1 MHLLAPYGSMKF
13 LPLSTKV
20 GGTKPDAPLAPYGD
34 LEFLA
39 TVHQGRLGRQG
50 RSGSGGEIPRP
61 LRLDDIPA
69 VVDKVGLQKPGDDP
83 VAT

>member
-34 LEFLA
+34 LGFLPLS
-39 TVHQGRLGRQG
+39 TKV
-50 RSGSGGEIPRP
+50 GSGGKDDPGPVEKFLAPYGSMTYLP
-61 LRLDDIPA
+61 LST
-69 VVDKVGLQKPGDDP
+69 KVGLQKPGDDP
-83 VAT
+83 VPI